1 MSTVHRAFRR
11 LLAALTPARWIAL
24 GFVVILV
31 LAAILGPLLIGAS
44 PTGQNVAER
53 LRSPGTPG
61 HLLGTDE
68 LGRDVLARIVYGARI
83 ELLIA
88 LGTTAFAAVLGTL
101 LGLLGGFFRGLVEFF
116 TMRLVGDVLLA
127 FPPIVLALLV
137 VAIYGPGQ
145 WTLIVVMGLLFMPT
159 FGRIVYGQTISV
171 TEAEYV
177 TAAEAFG
184 ARIPT
189 RLFRVV
195 LPNVAAPI
203 IVQCSIVMA
212 SAILLESGL
221 SYLGLGVVPP
231 APSWGSMVATGQ
243 RYMSSNASAILVPS
257 LAVVLAILAF
267 GLLADGL
274 RDGLDP
280 RGKGN
285 ARG

>member
-1 MSTVHRAFRR
+1 MRRDLRR
-11 LLAALTPARWIAL
+11 LLSALTPARWVAL
-24 GFVVILV
+24 AFVLLLV
-31 LAAILGPLLIGAS
+31 VAAAVGPLLVTAS
-44 PTGQNVAER
+44 PIEQDVAQR
-53 LRSPGTPG
+53 LRPPGAPG

-68 LGRDVLARIVYGARI
+68 LGRDVLSRIVHGARI

-88 LGTTAFAAVLGTL
+88 VGATALAAVLGTL
-101 LGLLGGFFRGLVEFF
+101 FGLLGGFFRGLVEFL

-145 WTLIVVMGLLFMPT
+145 WTLIAVMGLLFMPT
-159 FGRIVYGQTISV
+159 FARVVYGQTLSV
-171 TEAEYV
+171 TAAEYV

-184 ARIPT
+184 ARVLV

-195 LPNVAAPI
+195 LPNVAAPV
-203 IVQCSIVMA
+203 IVQCSVVMA

-221 SYLGLGVVPP
+221 SYLGLGIVPP

-243 RYMSSNASAILVPS
+243 RYMSSNPSSILVPS
-257 LAVVLAILAF
+257 LVVVFTILAF

-280 RGKGN
+280 RRKGN
-285 ARG
+285 VRG

>member
-1 MSTVHRAFRR
+1 MASAM
-11 LLAALTPARWIAL
+11 TPARWVAL
-24 GFVVILV
+24 AFVALLV
-31 LAAILGPLLIGAS
+31 VAAAAGPLLISAS
-44 PTGQNVAER
+44 PIDQDVAGR
-53 LRSPGTPG
+53 LRPPGTPG

-68 LGRDVLARIVYGARI
+68 LGRDVAARLVHGARL
-83 ELLIA
+83 ELLVA
-88 LGTTAFAAVLGTL
+88 VGATVLAAVLGTL
-101 LGLLGGFFRGLVEFF
+101 LGLLGGFFRGVVEFL

-145 WTLIVVMGLLFMPT
+145 WTLVVVMGLLFMPT
-159 FGRIVYGQTISV
+159 FARVVYGQTLSV

-184 ARIPT
+184 APVAT

-195 LPNVAAPI
+195 LPNVAAPV
-203 IVQCSIVMA
+203 IVQCSVVMA

-221 SYLGLGVVPP
+221 SYLGLGIVPP

-243 RYMSSNASAILVPS
+243 RYMSSYPSAILVPS
-257 LAVVLAILAF
+257 LVVVLTILAF

-280 RGKGN
+280 RRKVTVR
-285 ARG
+285 A

>member
-1 MSTVHRAFRR
+1 MA
-11 LLAALTPARWIAL
+11 AALTPARWVAL
-24 GFVVILV
+24 AFVVLLV
-31 LAAILGPLLIGAS
+31 LAAAVGPLLVGAS
-44 PTGQNVAER
+44 PTDQDVAGR
-53 LRSPGTPG
+53 LRPPGTPG

-68 LGRDVLARIVYGARI
+68 LGRDVAARIVHGARL
-83 ELLIA
+83 ELLVAVGATA
-88 LGTTAFAAVLGTL
+88 LAAVLGTL
-101 LGLLGGFFRGLVEFF
+101 LGLLGGFFRGVVEFL

-159 FGRIVYGQTISV
+159 FARVVYGQTLSV

-184 ARIPT
+184 ARVPT

-195 LPNVAAPI
+195 LPNVAAPV
-203 IVQCSIVMA
+203 IVQCSVVMA

-221 SYLGLGVVPP
+221 SYLGLGIVPP

-243 RYMSSNASAILVPS
+243 RYMSSNPSAILVPS
-257 LAVVLAILAF
+257 LVVVLTILAF

-280 RGKGN
+280 RRKVTVR
-285 ARG
+285 A

>member
-1 MSTVHRAFRR
+1 VRRDLRR
-11 LLAALTPARWIAL
+11 LASALTPVRWVAL
-24 GFVVILV
+24 GVVLILI
-31 LAAILGPLLIGAS
+31 LAAVLGPLLVQAS
-44 PTGQNVAER
+44 PTDQDVAQR

-68 LGRDVLARIVYGARI
+68 LGRDVLARIVHGARI

-88 LGTTAFAAVLGTL
+88 AGTTALAAALGTL
-101 LGLLGGFFRGLVEFF
+101 LGLLGGFFRGVVEFL

-159 FGRIVYGQTISV
+159 FARVVYGQTLSV
-171 TEAEYV
+171 TQAEYV

-184 ARIPT
+184 ARVPV

-203 IVQCSIVMA
+203 IVQCSVVMA

-221 SYLGLGVVPP
+221 SYLGLGIVPP

-257 LAVVLAILAF
+257 LVVVLTILAF
-267 GLLADGL
+267 GLLADAL

-280 RGKGN
+280 RRKGN
-285 ARG
+285 VRG

>member
-1 MSTVHRAFRR
+1 VRRDLRR
-11 LLAALTPARWIAL
+11 LTSALTPVRWVAL
-24 GFVVILV
+24 GVVLILI
-31 LAAILGPLLIGAS
+31 LAAVLGPLLVQAS
-44 PTGQNVAER
+44 PTDQDVARR
-53 LRSPGTPG
+53 LRSPGAPG

-88 LGTTAFAAVLGTL
+88 AGTTALAAALGTL
-101 LGLLGGFFRGLVEFF
+101 LGLLGGFFRGVVEFL

-159 FGRIVYGQTISV
+159 FARVVYGQTLSV
-171 TEAEYV
+171 TQAEYV

-184 ARIPT
+184 ARVPV

-203 IVQCSIVMA
+203 IVQCSVVMA

-221 SYLGLGVVPP
+221 SYLGLGIVPP

-257 LAVVLAILAF
+257 LVVVLTILAF
-267 GLLADGL
+267 GLLADAL

-280 RGKGN
+280 RRKGN
-285 ARG
+285 VRG

>member
-1 MSTVHRAFRR
+1 MTS
-11 LLAALTPARWIAL
+11 ALTPARWVAL
-24 GFVVILV
+24 AFVVLLV
-31 LAAILGPLLIGAS
+31 VAAVVGPLLVSAS
-44 PTGQNVAER
+44 PTDQDVAGR

-68 LGRDVLARIVYGARI
+68 LGRDVLARIVHGARL
-83 ELLIA
+83 ELLVAVGATA
-88 LGTTAFAAVLGTL
+88 LAAVLGTL
-101 LGLLGGFFRGLVEFF
+101 LGLLGGFFRGVVEFL

-159 FGRIVYGQTISV
+159 FARVVYGQTLSV

-184 ARIPT
+184 ARVPT

-195 LPNVAAPI
+195 LPNVAAPV
-203 IVQCSIVMA
+203 IVQCSVVMA

-221 SYLGLGVVPP
+221 SYLGLGIVPP

-243 RYMSSNASAILVPS
+243 RYMSSNPSAILVPS
-257 LAVVLAILAF
+257 LVVVLTILAF

-280 RGKGN
+280 RRKVTVR
-285 ARG
+285 A

>member
-1 MSTVHRAFRR
+1 MRRDLRRVASGLTPVRWVAFGFVLV
-11 LLAALTPARWIAL
+11 LLLVAAL
-24 GFVVILV
+24 
-31 LAAILGPLLIGAS
+31 GPFLIQTS
-44 PTGQNVAER
+44 PTDQNVAQR
-53 LRSPGTPG
+53 LRSPGETG
-61 HLLGTDE
+61 HILGTDE
-68 LGRDVLARIVYGARI
+68 LGRDVFARIVYGARI

-88 LGTTAFAAVLGTL
+88 LGTTALAAALGTL
-101 LGLLGGFFRGLVEFF
+101 LGLLGGFFRGVVEFL
-116 TMRLVGDVLLA
+116 TMRLIGDVLLA

-145 WTLIVVMGLLFMPT
+145 LTLIVVMGILFMPT
-159 FGRIVYGQTISV
+159 FARVVYGQTLSV
-171 TEAEYV
+171 TQSEYV

-184 ARIPT
+184 ARIPV

-203 IVQCSIVMA
+203 IVQCSVVMA

-221 SYLGLGVVPP
+221 SYLGLGIVPP

-243 RYMSSNASAILVPS
+243 RYMSSSPSAILVPS
-257 LAVVLAILAF
+257 LVVVFTILAF

-280 RGKGN
+280 HRKGN

>member
-1 MSTVHRAFRR
+1 MRRDLHRFVS
-11 LLAALTPARWIAL
+11 ALTVARWLAL
-24 GFVVILV
+24 AFVLLMV
-31 LAAILGPLLIGAS
+31 LAASVGPLLIGAS
-44 PTGQNVAER
+44 PTDQNVTAR
-53 LRSPGTPG
+53 LRGPGTPG

-68 LGRDVLARIVYGARI
+68 LGRDVLARIVHGARI

-88 LGTTAFAAVLGTL
+88 VGTTLLAAVLGTL
-101 LGLLGGFFRGLVEFF
+101 LGLLGGFFRGIVEFL

-145 WTLIVVMGLLFMPT
+145 WTLIMVMGLLFMPT
-159 FGRIVYGQTISV
+159 FARVVYGQTLSV

-184 ARIPT
+184 ARVPV

-195 LPNVAAPI
+195 LPNVAAPV
-203 IVQCSIVMA
+203 IVQCSVVMA

-221 SYLGLGVVPP
+221 SYLGLGIVPP

-243 RYMSSNASAILVPS
+243 RYMSSDPSAILVPS
-257 LAVVLAILAF
+257 LVVVLTILAF

-280 RGKGN
+280 RRKGN
-285 ARG
+285 VRG